1 MIDLELLNRL
11 DKEVDKLLESETAE
25 SLTKWLLSK
34 RNKSASNILSNGKI
48 VNMKPRN
55 DSLFLSHKNGNFIQ
69 SKSNDNFPPD
79 NKCAA

>member
-34 RNKSASNILSNGKI
+34 RHKSASNILS
-48 VNMKPRN
+48 
-55 DSLFLSHKNGNFIQ
+55 
-69 SKSNDNFPPD
+69 
-79 NKCAA
+79 